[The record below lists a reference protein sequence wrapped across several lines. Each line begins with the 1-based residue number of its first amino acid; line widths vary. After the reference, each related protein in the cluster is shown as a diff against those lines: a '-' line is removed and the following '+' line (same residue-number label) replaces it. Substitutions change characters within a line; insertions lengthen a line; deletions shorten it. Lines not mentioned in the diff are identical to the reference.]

1 MTPLEKQL
9 LVVRKLRQSLNE
21 SSAYFYLSP
30 MLNSKE
36 MIRKNDT
43 CVLNPEKNSKKVNKS
58 CKKVSNPL

>member
-30 MLNSKE
+30 VLNSKV
-36 MIRKNDT
+36 MIRKNRK
-43 CVLNPEKNSKKVNKS
+43 CVLNRREKQQRG
-58 CKKVSNPL
+58 

>member
-30 MLNSKE
+30 VLNSKV
-36 MIRKNDT
+36 IIQKNRK
-43 CVLNPEKNSKKVNKS
+43 CVLNRREKQQKG
-58 CKKVSNPL
+58 

>member
-36 MIRKNDT
+36 MIRKNT
-43 CVLNPEKNSKKVNKS
+43 KCVLNLREKQQKG
-58 CKKVSNPL
+58 

>member
-36 MIRKNDT
+36 MIRKNT
-43 CVLNPEKNSKKVNKS
+43 KCVLNPREKQQKG
-58 CKKVSNPL
+58 

>member
-30 MLNSKE
+30 VLNSKE
-36 MIRKNDT
+36 MIRKNT
-43 CVLNPEKNSKKVNKS
+43 KCVVNLREKQQKG
-58 CKKVSNPL
+58 

>member
-36 MIRKNDT
+36 MIQKNT
-43 CVLNPEKNSKKVNKS
+43 RCVLNPKEKWQRG
-58 CKKVSNPL
+58 

>member
-30 MLNSKE
+30 MLNSKVLLQK
-36 MIRKNDT
+36 KNK
-43 CVLNPEKNSKKVNKS
+43 CVLNPKEKQQRG
-58 CKKVSNPL
+58 

>member
-30 MLNSKE
+30 VLNSKE
-36 MIRKNDT
+36 MIRKNT
-43 CVLNPEKNSKKVNKS
+43 RCVLNPREKWQKG
-58 CKKVSNPL
+58 

>member
-30 MLNSKE
+30 VLNSKVLLQK
-36 MIRKNDT
+36 KNK
-43 CVLNPEKNSKKVNKS
+43 CVLNPKEKQQRG
-58 CKKVSNPL
+58 